1 MTLSRRRFLSITAAA
16 TLATPAQASALHRIR
31 FQALGADC
39 QITLPGTLPEAEQA
53 VSAVRSDLEKVEN
66 AFSLYRA
73 TSQLVRLNRDGRLA
87 NPDPS
92 FLHGLT
98 LARRL
103 HKATD
108 GRFDPTV
115 QALWHAQA
123 NGMEPAPVGLV
134 DLLGTEN
141 GISFAKPGMA
151 ATFNGIAQGIATDRA
166 IAILKAHG
174 YRDVLANLGE
184 FFGLGFPPSG
194 RKWRIGVQNPVTNAI
209 EVIMTPTP
217 NAPAIATS
225 EPRGTLVAG
234 KPHIFDP
241 LMQIGPR
248 WASVTVRSTSAALA
262 DGLSTAIAAAPI
274 ADAKGILSGSDA
286 VEAILIDAEGKPT
299 RWSA

>member
-73 TSQLVRLNRDGRLA
+73 TSQLVRLNCDGRLA

-115 QALWHAQA
+115 QAFWQAHA
-123 NGMEPAPVGLV
+123 NGTAPAPVGLA
-134 DLLGTEN
+134 DLSGNEH
-141 GISFAKPGMA
+141 GIRFAKPGMA

-166 IAILKAHG
+166 IAILKAYG

-184 FFGLGFPPSG
+184 FAALGLRPDG
-194 RKWRIGVQNPVTNAI
+194 RLWQIGVRNPVTSSI
-209 EVIMTPTP
+209 ETVLTPKP
-217 NAPAIATS
+217 DAPSIATS

-241 LMQIGPR
+241 LMRFGPR
-248 WASVTVRSTSAALA
+248 WASVTIRSTSAALA

-274 ADAKGILSGSDA
+274 ADAKGILTGSDA
-286 VEAILIDAEGKPT
+286 VEAILIDADGYPT
-299 RWSA
+299 HWSA